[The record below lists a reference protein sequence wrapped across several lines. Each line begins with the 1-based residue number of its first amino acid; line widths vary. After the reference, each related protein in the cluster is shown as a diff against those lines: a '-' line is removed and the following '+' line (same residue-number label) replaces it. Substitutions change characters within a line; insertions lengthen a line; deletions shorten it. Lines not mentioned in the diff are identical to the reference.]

1 MDLVFTPGKRLMG
14 LTKPELMTLVNNK
27 IGPCF
32 KMENLLSLLKVFIYY
47 FILWLN
53 VVHLERGHLPFTS
66 VKNLDIFIMPV
77 TLKLLRIKYR
87 ILF

>member
-27 IGPCF
+27 IGPCL

-53 VVHLERGHLPFTS
+53 VVHLDRGHLGHHIYQCKKFRYFYHASNT
-66 VKNLDIFIMPV
+66 
-77 TLKLLRIKYR
+77 
-87 ILF
+87 